1 MYSKKYLI
9 DYELEGGS
17 PKQPQQ
23 PLPFFDPNNKLSTT
37 ASYIYSRDSS
47 NGKFYFV
54 FCRKVLPN
62 RRIMKDG
69 SLKGAAGTN
78 EQYHGKWG
86 SFGGSSSRSSRH
98 TLAAA
103 IDEINDE
110 ANLNFK
116 HNADVNIDRSKN
128 VTQQLN
134 LKVYI
139 NKKGVGIFIF
149 FLPDFNLFTTLFPKY
164 PSARKGPALV
174 TSSHGEID
182 TVSSFNMDDIREQ
195 QAIEYRLNTNNYF
208 LSYNLDTFNDTVIP
222 YISFVSNDFKTNNF
236 SNRIRYIKDTKPRD
250 KPQDRNYYTEKQDR
264 KGRRY
269 IIIKR

>member
-37 ASYIYSRDSS
+37 ASYIYSRDPSDH
-47 NGKFYFV
+47 KFYFV

-69 SLKGAAGTN
+69 SIKGAAGTN

-110 ANLNFK
+110 ADLNFK
-116 HNADVNIDRSKN
+116 HNLDVNIDRSKN
-128 VTQQLN
+128 LTQYLN
-134 LKVYI
+134 LKVYR
-139 NKKGVGIFIF
+139 NKNGVGIFIF
-149 FLPDFNLFTTLFPKY
+149 FLPDFNLFTRLFPKY
-164 PSARKGPALV
+164 PSARKGPDLV

-182 TVSSFNMDDIREQ
+182 TVSSFNMDDIRQ
-195 QAIEYRLNTNNYF
+195 KQAMEYSLNANNYF
-208 LSYNLDTFNDTVIP
+208 LSYNLNTFNDIVIP
-222 YISFVSNDFKTNNF
+222 YISSVSDAFKKNNL
-236 SNRIRYIKDTKPRD
+236 SKPIRAIKDIKPRD
-250 KPQDRNYYTEKQDR
+250 KPEDRNYYKEIQDGKER
-264 KGRRY
+264 KY
-269 IIIKR
+269 EYF

>member
-23 PLPFFDPNNKLSTT
+23 PLPFFDQNNKLSTT
-37 ASYIYSRDSS
+37 ASYIYSRDPNS
-47 NGKFYFV
+47 GMFYFA
-54 FCRKVLPN
+54 FCRKVLPG
-62 RRIMKDG
+62 RRIMING
-69 SLKGAAGTN
+69 PPRGAAGT
-78 EQYHGKWG
+78 EEKYHGKWG
-86 SFGGSSSRSSRH
+86 SFGGSSSRSSKH

-110 ANLNFK
+110 ANLDFK
-116 HNADVNIDRSKN
+116 HNAHVNIDTSIN
-128 VTQQLN
+128 VTKQLN
-134 LKVYI
+134 LKFYI
-139 NKKGVGIFIF
+139 NKNGVGIFIF
-149 FLPDFNLFTTLFPKY
+149 FLPDFNLFTTFFPKY
-164 PSARKGPALV
+164 PSVRKGPALV

-195 QAIEYRLNTNNYF
+195 QDIEYRSNINNYF

-222 YISFVSNDFKTNNF
+222 YISFVSNAFGTNNF
-236 SNRIRYIKDTKPRD
+236 SNPIRAIKDTKPRD
-250 KPQDRNYYTEKQDR
+250 KPQDRNYYREIQDR

-269 IIIKR
+269 VYA